1 MANAEDLIRI
11 GPPTSGVQPAGQD
24 VRAAHRRRAV
34 HGPLPLMHMV
44 VYTDEPSRA
53 CRAPNWPGPVG
64 GRAVPAPETGQPCVA
79 RLGSEAMGAEEP
91 DVAPAG
97 EAVTRILGAAVR
109 GEPRAAE
116 DLLPLVYDELR
127 RLAAAYMAR
136 EAPGQTLNGT
146 ALVHG
151 PICGWSESTPRKTG
165 TAAAT
170 FLPPT
175 AEAMRRILIDA
186 ARRKR
191 TARHGGGLLR
201 RPLDEDRDGLAAPEP
216 DEHLLALDEALLRLA
231 AADPT
236 KAQLVRLRVYAGL
249 GQGWSHRRLGLS
261 RSSLPDTGP
270 TPVPGSMTPSRVINC
285 LATGPI
291 EESRGVKRSTLAAGH
306 PLASHNRHKAIREF
320 SGTTLRARRTVFSH
334 I

>member
-1 MANAEDLIRI
+1 MADAEDLIRI

-127 RLAAAYMAR
+127 RLAAAYMVAGSTGPDPQRHGAGAR
-136 EAPGQTLNGT
+136 GRSAAGRSRPQERLGRPPPLFCRSRRGDAADLDRRGAGVSGRP
-146 ALVHG
+146 V
-151 PICGWSESTPRKTG
+151 
-165 TAAAT
+165 TAAGCSGGRWTRIGMGSRLRKPTSACWPST
-170 FLPPT
+170 SALAAGRGRPDQGPARPP
-175 AEAMRRILIDA
+175 A
-186 ARRKR
+186 
-191 TARHGGGLLR
+191 GLR
-201 RPLDEDRDGLAAPEP
+201 RP
-216 DEHLLALDEALLRLA
+216 
-231 AADPT
+231 
-236 KAQLVRLRVYAGL
+236 
-249 GQGWSHRRLGLS
+249 
-261 RSSLPDTGP
+261 GP
-270 TPVPGSMTPSRVINC
+270 R
-285 LATGPI
+285 
-291 EESRGVKRSTLAAGH
+291 
-306 PLASHNRHKAIREF
+306 
-320 SGTTLRARRTVFSH
+320 
-334 I
+334 